1 LGLYFSV
8 PPSLF
13 FPQGFLESTKAIFFE
28 FLRSHHFLGICICYT
43 ISGRPVFFLPLN
55 LLFWPPGWSCLPI
68 YVFGGAPILSLSVYA
83 VISLIPFPS
92 LTLPF
97 LANILSLPRPSP
109 NPFSFP
115 FRLHSCLFIR
125 NSFQHCAKYS
135 CHVCI
140 VLLLFLLPSSIP
152 IGERKRMKFWSH
164 ALCLLS
170 FYFILFYFHFL
181 LLPVD

>member
-1 LGLYFSV
+1 MGLYFSV

-140 VLLLFLLPSSIP
+140 VLLLFLLPSSP
-152 IGERKRMKFWSH
+152 DRRKEKNEILVTRSLF
-164 ALCLLS
+164 ALFL
-170 FYFILFYFHFL
+170 FYFILFSL
-181 LLPVD
+181 SITSR